1 MKEMKLSTA
10 QEIAKLTGQLI
21 QARET
26 SEQYTDDLLAAQIQ
40 KDRALKESKAEMEK
54 TIAEIMQNEKE
65 KRLEILK

>member
-40 KDRALKESKAEMEK
+40 KDRLIKESKAEMEK